1 MNSKDIDKIK
11 QLKINAVIAI
21 MTGYFT
27 PAIKHLKEILK
38 LKEINNAEQQRKK

>member
-1 MNSKDIDKIK
+1 MRINIQKIQTLKIK
-11 QLKINAVIAI
+11 AVIAI
-21 MTGYFT
+21 MTGYFN

>member
-1 MNSKDIDKIK
+1 MIQKI
-11 QLKINAVIAI
+11 QTLKIRAVIAI

-38 LKEINNAEQQRKK
+38 LKENNNAEQRKK